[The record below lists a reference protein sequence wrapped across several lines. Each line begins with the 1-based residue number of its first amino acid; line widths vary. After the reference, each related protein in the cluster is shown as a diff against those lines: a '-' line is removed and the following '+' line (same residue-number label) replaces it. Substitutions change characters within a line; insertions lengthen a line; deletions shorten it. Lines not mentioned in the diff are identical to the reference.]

1 LLTLAEQKDAFA
13 AVMTKLVCPALLIES
28 ARCLKLITQ
37 ERLLGKLSL
46 LIDQSE
52 RIYFEAHS
60 KQSQEFLDEPL
71 WYTWTISY
79 FSTYSPFTWKQSQI
93 LTKTVNSLPPLLHQH
108 VLHLTL
114 LIDLHR
120 TITSPQTT
128 FEDSKLALERWLALS
143 RGGERWEAIR
153 EWEEL
158 VDLEMIGYGNGL
170 TVESDS
176 EEDLRPSIKKKGKG
190 KK

>member
-1 LLTLAEQKDAFA
+1 
-13 AVMTKLVCPALLIES
+13 M
-28 ARCLKLITQ
+28 
-37 ERLLGKLSL
+37 
-46 LIDQSE
+46 
-52 RIYFEAHS
+52 
-60 KQSQEFLDEPL
+60 
-71 WYTWTISY
+71 
-79 FSTYSPFTWKQSQI
+79 
-93 LTKTVNSLPPLLHQH
+93 KTVNSLPPLLHQH

-120 TITSPQTT
+120 TITSPQTA